1 MTTIRK
7 FALYQIDAWGDE
19 IVAVPCIRVN
29 LVSYPSLQS
38 KKTSTC
44 LFQYIERYL
53 HKNNTAN
60 NSHVVKT
67 FLIYE
72 NYFAT
77 FSFQTNDPHMVVVN
91 DVVASTSEFT
101 LLKDVLFNDESM
113 SVAFIQRSDK
123 FKAL

>member
-77 FSFQTNDPHMVVVN
+77 FSFQTNDPNMVVVN
-91 DVVASTSEFT
+91 DVVAS
-101 LLKDVLFNDESM
+101 LPC
-113 SVAFIQRSDK
+113 
-123 FKAL
+123 